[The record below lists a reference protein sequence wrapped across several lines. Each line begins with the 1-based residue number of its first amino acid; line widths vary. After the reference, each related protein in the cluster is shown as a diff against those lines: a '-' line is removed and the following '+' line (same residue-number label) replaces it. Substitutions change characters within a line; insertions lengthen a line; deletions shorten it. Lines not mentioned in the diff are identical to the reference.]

1 MAHSRFA
8 QSPSRYFSFSYLPC
22 TWKVWK
28 TKGPGWRQEKQSINE
43 AFSLQPTYPSNAS
56 DEATMAGENSSTL
69 WEGALSRH
77 KRPPPLTSWGE
88 KEVNVTERTGRIT
101 VGLNSMTCHV
111 ILCSINVTEMQLWLV
126 MVCRWSWTQ
135 LLMMS
140 ELGSPTPESSSF
152 LSSHWPDSRGR
163 CSPVTTVYDIAE
175 KLTFKNSVQK
185 STLPQ
190 TVSCAWLSSARD
202 TCSINFSLLPS
213 TDTLLV
219 SEGGTGQLQS
229 ASHPKNLP
237 ALPAAILQEQ
247 IACKVL
253 VSSKCDCNLV

>member
-1 MAHSRFA
+1 
-8 QSPSRYFSFSYLPC
+8 
-22 TWKVWK
+22 
-28 TKGPGWRQEKQSINE
+28 
-43 AFSLQPTYPSNAS
+43 
-56 DEATMAGENSSTL
+56 MAGENSSTL
-69 WEGALSRH
+69 WEGTLSRH
-77 KRPPPLTSWGE
+77 KRPPALTSWGE
-88 KEVNVTERTGRIT
+88 KEVSVTERTVRIT

-111 ILCSINVTEMQLWLV
+111 ILCSINVTEMQLWSV
-126 MVCRWSWTQ
+126 KVCRWSWTQ

-163 CSPVTTVYDIAE
+163 CSTVTTVYDIAE

-190 TVSCAWLSSARD
+190 TVFMCL
-202 TCSINFSLLPS
+202 TVFSTRHLQYQLQPAPQHRHS
-213 TDTLLV
+213 PREV
-219 SEGGTGQLQS
+219 STGQLQS

-253 VSSKCDCNLV
+253 VSSKCDSNLV